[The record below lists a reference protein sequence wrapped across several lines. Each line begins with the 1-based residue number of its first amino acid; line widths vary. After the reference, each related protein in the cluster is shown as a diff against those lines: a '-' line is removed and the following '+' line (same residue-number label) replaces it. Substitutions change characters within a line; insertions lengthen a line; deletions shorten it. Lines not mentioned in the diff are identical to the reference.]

1 MVFFSQRKEG
11 IYRATIIKMNEQY
24 KIKISRDISVS
35 GSVHSDRSRRESVY
49 RYLLGRYN
57 TPPPASIYQPHPSAI
72 QTTHFPPTLWETRM
86 FEIPVHLWDCGVIAP
101 HGGALCLY
109 IKRMHIAQLY
119 TGHPFGSVSAW
130 WGKWPLRVTFLDALA
145 SLVLKLS
152 VKLSHTFSDLQSIQ
166 SLQSLQI
173 LIEIEFLKC
182 FRFLINLWTKLTRVL
197 EGQVRK

>member
-101 HGGALCLY
+101 HGGSLCLY
-109 IKRMHIAQLY
+109 IKRMHSSGENLY
-119 TGHPFGSVSAW
+119 KFNCRASADRVQ
-130 WGKWPLRVTFLDALA
+130 PAPIYLRY
-145 SLVLKLS
+145 
-152 VKLSHTFSDLQSIQ
+152 TFSNQLPSEC
-166 SLQSLQI
+166 S
-173 LIEIEFLKC
+173 
-182 FRFLINLWTKLTRVL
+182 
-197 EGQVRK
+197 